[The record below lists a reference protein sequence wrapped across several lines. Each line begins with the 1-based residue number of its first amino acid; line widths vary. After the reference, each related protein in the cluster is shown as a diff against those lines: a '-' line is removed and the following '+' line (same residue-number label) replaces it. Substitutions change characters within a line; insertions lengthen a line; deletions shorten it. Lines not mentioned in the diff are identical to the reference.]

1 MSESPQL
8 GAPERSI
15 VIVTGRSPAG
25 SCGVE
30 DYTQALTDALA
41 ESGVTVEHVKAAGV
55 DGWRSVLK
63 GSRRA
68 KVLHFQ
74 YPVSSWR
81 TSLMPVAIVLICR
94 LLGSARIMVTLHEFT
109 RAHVL
114 RRLIC
119 VALVRLAH
127 CCVTTSKVESRAL
140 RRWTPGG
147 REVTVIPVGNN
158 IRVGQ
163 SALGA
168 RRGVLFFGLL
178 APGKGLE
185 RFLAIVSRPG
195 GECTPSVVVG
205 LPVAGG
211 ENWLAEM
218 RRTYPLTVFHIGLD
232 AEGVSKHL
240 SAAAIALLPYP
251 DGISDRRTTA
261 LAALAHG
268 LQVVSTRGSATT
280 DEHETIYH
288 LVDNDDEAQDR
299 VQALVNGLVGSVDS
313 KAVEAHLNA
322 RSWPEIAR
330 AHIALYERARHQTF
344 LKQGTWS

>member
-8 GAPERSI
+8 EPSERAI
-15 VIVTGRSPAG
+15 VIVSGRSPAG
-25 SCGVE
+25 ACGVE
-30 DYTQALTDALA
+30 DYTRSLIDALA
-41 ESGVTVEHVKAAGV
+41 AHGVTVEHLQAAGV
-55 DGWRSVLK
+55 VGWRSVLK

-68 KVLHFQ
+68 EVLHFE

-81 TSLMPVAIVLICR
+81 TSLMPVAITLVCR
-94 LLGSARIMVTLHEFT
+94 LLGSAQIMVTLHEFT

-119 VALVRLAH
+119 VALIRIAH
-127 CCVTTSKVESRAL
+127 SCVTTSEAESRAL
-140 RRWTPGG
+140 KRWVRSG
-147 REVTVIPVGNN
+147 RDVTVIPVGSN
-158 IRVGQ
+158 IRVRQ
-163 SALGA
+163 SALGE
-168 RRGVLFFGLL
+168 RRGVVYFGLL

-185 RFLAIVSRPG
+185 RFLAIVSHLG
-195 GECTPSVVVG
+195 GDCNPSVVVG

-211 ENWLAEM
+211 EHWLAEL
-218 RRTYPLTVFHIGLD
+218 RRANPLTTFHIGLD
-232 AEGVSKHL
+232 ADGVSQQL

-280 DEHETIYH
+280 EEHETIYH
-288 LVDNDDEAQDR
+288 LVDNDDEALDR
-299 VQALVNGLVGSVDS
+299 VQALVTGVAGSVET

-322 RSWPEIAR
+322 RSWPEIAQ
-330 AHIALYERARHQTF
+330 AHIALYERARHQTS
-344 LKQGTWS
+344 LKQGSWS